1 MSNISDN
8 DNICGFARVAIDAIQ
23 YKEHGLQREPLEAA
37 NSFKARIYRWQQSHL
52 QQMFNIPMFDIPY
65 DSFKKEIPKI
75 EEMMIRLRKRNRQ
88 NRIELTEG
96 FSLKSW
102 EAMPSDKKINHTYY
116 NCMSCQNEPSLKMLI
131 GLFPKKK
138 WMYKTKEITP
148 RTW

>member
-1 MSNISDN
+1 MITYVDLPGSQLMQFSTRNMDCRENHLKQQIVSRLVFTVGNSHISSK
-8 DNICGFARVAIDAIQ
+8 CF
-23 YKEHGLQREPLEAA
+23 Y
-37 NSFKARIYRWQQSHL
+37 
-52 QQMFNIPMFDIPY
+52 IPMFDIPY

-138 WMYKTKEITP
+138 MDV
-148 RTW
+148 